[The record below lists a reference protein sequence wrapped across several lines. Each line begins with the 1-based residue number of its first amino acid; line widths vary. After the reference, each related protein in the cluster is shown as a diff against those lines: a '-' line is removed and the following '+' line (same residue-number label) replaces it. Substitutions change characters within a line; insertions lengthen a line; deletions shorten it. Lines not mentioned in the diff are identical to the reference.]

1 MLNFCFS
8 RYATEMGLQL
18 HNQSRRYMIATSEIS
33 FEISDAS
40 PKLPLPCRHLIVA
53 EVLIA
58 SIAMESTAGSSLS
71 LCPSFFTGAL
81 DLRCLR
87 RLKEKKSFMSALL
100 LLEGFCFS
108 DASPSPESSSSS
120 STFSSCVPAAVLSSR
135 MGSGDWLKTIIHRKK
150 TKKATV
156 SSNSQSNGFKLKNQA
171 SDHPNKLLNNGAE
184 NGNIVDGVT
193 AEAAAAIRIQTS
205 FRRFRARKTLRSL
218 KRKERLQDLTHRN
231 SVQKQISNTLRHVQL
246 WSKIQA
252 QIRTRRTMMVVEGR
266 IRQKKQENQLKLE
279 AKLQDLEIKIKE
291 LNIGTG
297 VESLILSSQ
306 QVEWNGGTE
315 TKEEIIARIQQ
326 REEAAVKRERAMA
339 YAFSHQWRASSGINQ
354 GPFVYELAKGNW
366 EWSWVDK
373 WIAAQPWETRPS
385 AQSQVKPALKANKN
399 TNPSTQTVPTSS
411 KLANTDAKVSI
422 KKPPK
427 QPDEDTTLKIINTA
441 RLRSKCGTS
450 KQEEQPSQGGEL
462 VT

>member
-1 MLNFCFS
+1 
-8 RYATEMGLQL
+8 
-18 HNQSRRYMIATSEIS
+18 
-33 FEISDAS
+33 
-40 PKLPLPCRHLIVA
+40 
-53 EVLIA
+53 
-58 SIAMESTAGSSLS
+58 
-71 LCPSFFTGAL
+71 
-81 DLRCLR
+81 
-87 RLKEKKSFMSALL
+87 
-100 LLEGFCFS
+100 
-108 DASPSPESSSSS
+108 
-120 STFSSCVPAAVLSSR
+120 

-184 NGNIVDGVT
+184 NGNIGDGVT
-193 AEAAAAIRIQTS
+193 AEDAAAIRIQTS

-218 KRKERLQDLTHRN
+218 RRKERLQDLTHRN

-266 IRQKKQENQLKLE
+266 IRQKKHENQLKLE
-279 AKLQDLEIKIKE
+279 AKLQDLE
-291 LNIGTG
+291 
-297 VESLILSSQ
+297 
-306 QVEWNGGTE
+306 VEWNGGTE

-399 TNPSTQTVPTSS
+399 ANPSTQTVPTSS